1 MRLRP
6 LAAVVLTSLMAA
18 VPPVRAAS
26 PQQRADSQPQVQS
39 PPAEPSIQALGVSL
53 DRIRRQLRET
63 PPTRTSS
70 PLKLEYH
77 VEVVGTA
84 PRLKLFVGFDI
95 GRDTAVQYGGM
106 THAEFLKLTAPP
118 WRRW

>member
-1 MRLRP
+1 
-6 LAAVVLTSLMAA
+6 
-18 VPPVRAAS
+18 
-26 PQQRADSQPQVQS
+26 
-39 PPAEPSIQALGVSL
+39 VSL

-77 VEVVGTA
+77 VEVIGTA
-84 PRLKLFVGFDI
+84 PKLNLFVGFDI
-95 GRDTAVQYGGM
+95 SRVTAVQYGGM
-106 THAEFLKLTAPP
+106 THAEFLKVTAPP